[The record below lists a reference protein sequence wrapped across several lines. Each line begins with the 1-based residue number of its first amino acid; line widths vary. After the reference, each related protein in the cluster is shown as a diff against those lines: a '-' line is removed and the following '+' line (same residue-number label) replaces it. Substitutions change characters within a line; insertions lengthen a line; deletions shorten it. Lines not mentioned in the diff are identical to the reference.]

1 MITHFRLLAN
11 SREMRKGLAIGF
23 HAVSF
28 LQFAFAVYYDYTYT
42 IVPDNVTRVHSA
54 FGGKFKFLTFW
65 DAILQAVFF
74 LVCLLNDM
82 FGTNAVNPKK
92 VPFIRKFKDYFHAS
106 LGFPVAMFVGVTFWT
121 LMFVDRELVM
131 PKVFD
136 LYFPWWLNHLLHTMI
151 MVSTMLEM
159 IVAPRQYPKR
169 SRSFGI
175 LMSFMLAYLIWIHVI
190 YYKSGVW
197 VYPVMEVLTQP
208 LRILFFAV
216 LLTFCTIL
224 YFIGEALNNFVWGNE
239 HTKHKKSHSKSK

>member
-1 MITHFRLLAN
+1 MTHALNPVFHLVN
-11 SREMRKGLAIGF
+11 TMVYGF
-23 HAVSF
+23 GVFYCFCKLHIPF
-28 LQFAFAVYYDYTYT
+28 LEERY
-42 IVPDNVTRVHSA
+42 S
-54 FGGKFKFLTFW
+54 KFDPGQAKFLTMW
-65 DAILQAVFF
+65 NLILQAVFF